1 MAEVTGGILKNV
13 EGHLDDM
20 TIYKRGGKTFM
31 RPTHIRQPRRLS
43 RKQLALREQ
52 IAHNNVLWRKL
63 KATRHTYFEGGV
75 DAYRRF
81 MSVNTLSPTVY
92 LTKNQLSNNISLLLP
107 RMAVSSGPA
116 HPIEY
121 QLGEVDNQPALLTDL
136 TPKDICKGEYLLY
149 VLRQEVMHWQN
160 GEEYAQVHISVIP
173 IMPDQDIEI
182 LHFGIVRL
190 INVPSTLLSPY
201 ISKYGS
207 LALVGDQFADPMF
220 GFALVRIQDN
230 HVSSQRIVTR
240 CTYYERYTTEESL
253 QAAAKSYKGLT
264 GE

>member
-20 TIYKRGGKTFM
+20 T
-31 RPTHIRQPRRLS
+31 
-43 RKQLALREQ
+43 
-52 IAHNNVLWRKL
+52 
-63 KATRHTYFEGGV
+63 
-75 DAYRRF
+75 
-81 MSVNTLSPTVY
+81 
-92 LTKNQLSNNISLLLP
+92 
-107 RMAVSSGPA
+107 
-116 HPIEY
+116 
-121 QLGEVDNQPALLTDL
+121 
-136 TPKDICKGEYLLY
+136 ICKGEYLLY

-190 INVPSTLLSPY
+190 INVPTLLSPY

-240 CTYYERYTTEESL
+240 CTYYERYTTEEAL

>member
-1 MAEVTGGILKNV
+1 MLPTTDHHTTHDGTTIKVKRNNIERQNNAGGILKNV

-92 LTKNQLSNNISLLLP
+92 LTKIS
-107 RMAVSSGPA
+107 
-116 HPIEY
+116 
-121 QLGEVDNQPALLTDL
+121 
-136 TPKDICKGEYLLY
+136 
-149 VLRQEVMHWQN
+149 
-160 GEEYAQVHISVIP
+160 
-173 IMPDQDIEI
+173 
-182 LHFGIVRL
+182 
-190 INVPSTLLSPY
+190 
-201 ISKYGS
+201 
-207 LALVGDQFADPMF
+207 
-220 GFALVRIQDN
+220 
-230 HVSSQRIVTR
+230 
-240 CTYYERYTTEESL
+240 
-253 QAAAKSYKGLT
+253 
-264 GE
+264 

>member
-1 MAEVTGGILKNV
+1 MLPTTDHHTTHDGT
-13 EGHLDDM
+13 
-20 TIYKRGGKTFM
+20 TIKVKRNN
-31 RPTHIRQPRRLS
+31 IERQNNDYGRSNRRYIKE
-43 RKQLALREQ
+43 RGR

-160 GEEYAQVHISVIP
+160 
-173 IMPDQDIEI
+173 
-182 LHFGIVRL
+182 
-190 INVPSTLLSPY
+190 
-201 ISKYGS
+201 
-207 LALVGDQFADPMF
+207 
-220 GFALVRIQDN
+220 
-230 HVSSQRIVTR
+230 
-240 CTYYERYTTEESL
+240 
-253 QAAAKSYKGLT
+253 
-264 GE
+264 